1 MRRYLSAIIGALFYV
16 GAPAQAQECVPTKDL
31 IDTTVSI
38 ARAFNPGDYH
48 ESESITLRGTA
59 WFIKQTEMVAIE
71 HVIKEFGLSIE
82 KWETINVRQQYPGS
96 IWWNEVAVRV
106 RIKHV
111 PSEDTPEKLYV
122 LELKEPLAWP
132 IQVVSI
138 RSTPFVI
145 GERAV
150 GIGYSSGVL
159 HSARGQYIHYPLLAS
174 LGDPNYFT
182 GFELIH
188 EIERDVLLAGSSGGP
203 IFDCDG
209 MVIAVISHIFPE
221 SYYGTLP
228 RTPEGK
234 AKLLGIT
241 NVLGVPVYHIS
252 NKILQ

>member
-1 MRRYLSAIIGALFYV
+1 MRLSLWPIIGIFFSAEV
-16 GAPAQAQECVPTKDL
+16 IAQDCVPTKDL

-38 ARAFNPGDYH
+38 ARIFNAGDYH
-48 ESESITLRGTA
+48 EFESITLRGTA
-59 WFIKQTEMVAIE
+59 WFIKRTEMVAIE
-71 HVIKEFGLSIE
+71 HVVKEFGLSVE
-82 KWETINVRQQYPGS
+82 EWQTINIVQQYPGS
-96 IWWNEVAVRV
+96 IWWNEVAVLA

-138 RSTPFVI
+138 RTTPFVI

-150 GIGYSSGVL
+150 GIGYSGGVL
-159 HSARGQYIHYPLLAS
+159 HSARGQYIHFPLLAS
-174 LGDPNYFT
+174 LGNPDYFT

-203 IFDCDG
+203 IFDCNG

-221 SYYGTLP
+221 SHYGALP
-228 RTPEGK
+228 RSPDGR
-234 AKLLGIT
+234 AVLLGVA
-241 NVLGVPVYHIS
+241 NVLGIPLHHIS
-252 NKILQ
+252 RILLE